1 MCVRMPAVWMP
12 CVQEKNASA
21 RLGRGTQAPTSGGDD
36 EARLAEL
43 KAKFSKKRRL
53 SDGRSRSNVTD
64 FLAQPTDAPDG
75 RAKKRARK
83 SADAS
88 DAGAG
93 GGEGEA
99 GSPRDAAKVAKKAK
113 KAKKDKKDKKKKKKK
128 AKEGHADDG
137 AGA

>member
-1 MCVRMPAVWMP
+1 MPAVWMP

-53 SDGRSRSNVTD
+53 SDGRSRSDVTD
-64 FLAQPTDAPDG
+64 FLAQPADAPDG

-113 KAKKDKKDKKKKKKK
+113 KAKKDKKSKKKKK
-128 AKEGHADDG
+128 AKESHADDG

>member
-93 GGEGEA
+93 GGEGGA

-113 KAKKDKKDKKKKKKK
+113 KAKKDKKSKKKKK
-128 AKEGHADDG
+128 AKESHADDG

>member
-1 MCVRMPAVWMP
+1 
-12 CVQEKNASA
+12 VQEKNASA

-53 SDGRSRSNVTD
+53 SDGRSRSDVTD
-64 FLAQPTDAPDG
+64 FLAQPADAPDG

-113 KAKKDKKDKKKKKKK
+113 KAKKDKKSKKKKK

>member
-64 FLAQPTDAPDG
+64 FLAQPTDGPDG

-113 KAKKDKKDKKKKKKK
+113 KAKKDKKSKKKKK
-128 AKEGHADDG
+128 AKESHADDG

>member
-1 MCVRMPAVWMP
+1 MPAVWMP

-21 RLGRGTQAPTSGGDD
+21 RLGRGTQAPTSGGDDD

-93 GGEGEA
+93 GGEGGA

-113 KAKKDKKDKKKKKKK
+113 KAKKDKKSKKKKK
-128 AKEGHADDG
+128 AKESHADDG

>member
-1 MCVRMPAVWMP
+1 MPAVWVP

-64 FLAQPTDAPDG
+64 FLAQPADAPDG

-93 GGEGEA
+93 GGEGGA

-113 KAKKDKKDKKKKKKK
+113 KAKKDKKSKKKKK
-128 AKEGHADDG
+128 AKESHADDG

>member
-64 FLAQPTDAPDG
+64 FLAQPADAPDG

-113 KAKKDKKDKKKKKKK
+113 KAKKDKKSKKKKK
-128 AKEGHADDG
+128 AKESHADDG

>member
-1 MCVRMPAVWMP
+1 MPAVWMP

-93 GGEGEA
+93 GGEGGA

-113 KAKKDKKDKKKKKKK
+113 KAKKDKKSKKKKK
-128 AKEGHADDG
+128 AKESHADDG